1 MHIFPNSH
9 VPDICILSKKSLF
22 KHIKQ
27 KLIMCMCCN
36 LPLIALSLNQMPFF
50 RFYDNK
56 LLDLIVLAAL
66 VLLIAAILVHIPS
79 ILAVIGET
87 LSEGTAISL
96 D

>member
-1 MHIFPNSH
+1 
-9 VPDICILSKKSLF
+9 
-22 KHIKQ
+22 
-27 KLIMCMCCN
+27 
-36 LPLIALSLNQMPFF
+36 MPFF